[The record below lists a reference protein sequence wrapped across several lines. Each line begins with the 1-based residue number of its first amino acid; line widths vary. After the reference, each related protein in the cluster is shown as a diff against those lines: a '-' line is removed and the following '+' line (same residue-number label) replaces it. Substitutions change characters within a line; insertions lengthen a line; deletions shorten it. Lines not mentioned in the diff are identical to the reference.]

1 MQQSSLGA
9 AYPTPLTAC
18 SFTKEQHVLHAL
30 FFIHSVYFFSRF
42 ADDIFNQRRV
52 FIGALF
58 IRLSPWGFAYDRA
71 SISAADAWLYMCG
84 WDSLQTLGP
93 EAWSFHQSG

>member
-9 AYPTPLTAC
+9 AYPLPLTAYP
-18 SFTKEQHVLHAL
+18 FTKEKHVLHAL
-30 FFIHSVYFFSRF
+30 FFFHSVYFFSRF
-42 ADDIFNQRRV
+42 VDDILNQCRV
-52 FIGALF
+52 FMRALF
-58 IRLSPWGFAYDRA
+58 IMLSPWGFAYDRV
-71 SISAADAWLYMCG
+71 SISAADAWFYMCG